1 MLDPVCCQQLTEE
14 AQARIAVSALCE
26 LRELIDNQ
34 SWLATPREV
43 EASEELLEPQEV
55 PMRDRSVGR
64 PMQRTLTFD
73 RSERWKT
80 VPELVQRRCGDLIG
94 QLLRA
99 VLQGEATTR
108 SHDERQ
114 DSARSS

>member
-1 MLDPVCCQQLTEE
+1 
-14 AQARIAVSALCE
+14 
-26 LRELIDNQ
+26 
-34 SWLATPREV
+34 
-43 EASEELLEPQEV
+43 
-55 PMRDRSVGR
+55 MRDRGVDR
-64 PMQRTLTFD
+64 QTQRTLTFD
-73 RSERWKT
+73 RHEMWQT

-99 VLQGEATTR
+99 VLQGEAATR